1 MTELGN
7 KHECLSCSTK
17 FYDLGK
23 SELVCPKCGADQNEL
38 AEAGEEPTGKGKRA
52 KGSKKKAKASKQAK
66 AAESKET
73 DDSEEDSSP
82 DSEGEEE

>member
-38 AEAGEEPTGKGKRA
+38 AEAGEEPKAKVKRA
-52 KGSKKKAKASKQAK
+52 KKTKKKAKTTKETK
-66 AAESKET
+66 PAESEET